1 MKEIMKKFLG
11 ILLGVGLLV
20 MPVMSQALTLTEV
33 GGVDTLLYRAIL
45 EDSGDSTELGW
56 VNGLLGGGYILVD
69 KDDTP
74 HGSGWIDISGAQATF
89 AYNISSD
96 NADYFLVK
104 VGKNSGAAYTHFLF
118 QNGQLEPNINW
129 AVINLETM
137 GFNSNNI
144 ENFQKISHID
154 TFDPAPVPE
163 PATMLL
169 LGSGLIGLAGFGRK
183 KFKK

>member
-1 MKEIMKKFLG
+1 MKKFLG

-104 VGKNSGAAYTHFLF
+104 VGKNSGA
-118 QNGQLEPNINW
+118 E
-129 AVINLETM
+129 
-137 GFNSNNI
+137 
-144 ENFQKISHID
+144 
-154 TFDPAPVPE
+154 
-163 PATMLL
+163 
-169 LGSGLIGLAGFGRK
+169 IGRASCRERV
-183 KFKK
+183 